1 MRNLWFRCGLW
12 VKFAVLAVMGS
23 AAALI
28 AGFWLPAAQAGVTG
42 AVFLALCGGA
52 AARNESALSDRRHE
66 RERAATSLLVKD
78 LRGGLPRVREVRD
91 PVLVGIHPYQHED
104 GDGDYTESHWNT
116 PPYIPRDIEADLHAA
131 VRSGGFVLLVG
142 ESTAGKTRSAF
153 EAARLLMP
161 DRFLLSP
168 RNRDGIPSLIG
179 ALNLQRPYMIWLDDL
194 ERFLGPGGLTSSA
207 LSRMLA
213 SGSTIVATLRTPEY
227 DRFGDHAE
235 AVVDSADYEV
245 WRDGRDVLR
254 QAKKIRIPR
263 QWSPA
268 ERERA
273 RFHRSDRRIS
283 RALSASEVFGVAEV
297 LAAGPELLEA
307 WKNAWSPGAH
317 PRGAAL
323 VMAAVD
329 VRRAG
334 MHEAVPVSLL
344 ERLHE
349 VYLGN
354 RGGAQ
359 LRPEALDAALA
370 WTLRPLGHTGAS
382 MLVGEPA
389 TGLRAFDYFLDTL
402 NLEVIPD
409 ESWDLILTQAS
420 PRDALDMGMTA
431 LLDARH
437 DRAERAFAVAA
448 GAGLAAADV
457 AKAVVLGKTGR
468 IDQAVDELRTIWESR
483 TRSLGR
489 EARDT
494 LDAHAKLAYLTLK
507 QGRPAEALALMR
519 ELLPLREAHLGE
531 NHPETL
537 DTRLQIA
544 NAVGRLG
551 RPAEAADQCRALLGR
566 FQRELGPD
574 HINTL
579 DVEARIAMWTG
590 KSGRYAE
597 ALALTGELV
606 GRRTS
611 CLGADHA
618 DTLYARGRQ
627 VAWLAAVG
635 LHEEALERA
644 RTLLDDRKRVLGP
657 DHLHTLHARR
667 QVARSA
673 ERAEGPDAALP
684 VWRETLEEHVRILG
698 AGHRLTRKVVE
709 FSGFRVG

>member
-12 VKFAVLAVMGS
+12 VKFTIFALMGS
-23 AAALI
+23 AAGLI
-28 AGFWLPAAQAGVTG
+28 AGLWLPATQAGLVG
-42 AVFLALCGGA
+42 AAFLAVCSGA
-52 AARNESALSDRRHE
+52 AARNESELNDRRHE
-66 RERAATSLLVKD
+66 RARAATSLLAKD
-78 LRGGLPRVREVRD
+78 SRGGLPRVREIRD
-91 PVLVGIHPYQHED
+91 PVLVGIHPYQHD
-104 GDGDYTESHWNT
+104 AGDYAERHWST
-116 PPYIPRDIEADLHAA
+116 PPYIPRDIDADLHAA
-131 VRSGGFVLLVG
+131 IRSGGFVLLLG

-153 EAARLLMP
+153 EAARLLTP
-161 DRFLLSP
+161 DHFLLSP
-168 RNRDGIPSLIG
+168 RNRDGISSLIG
-179 ALNLQRPYMIWLDDL
+179 ALNMRRRYLIWLDDL
-194 ERFLGPGGLTSSA
+194 ERFLGPGGMTSSS
-207 LSRMLA
+207 LSRMLE
-213 SGSTIVATLRTPEY
+213 SGSTIVATMRTIEY

-235 AVVDSADYEV
+235 VVIDSADYEV
-245 WRDGRDVLR
+245 WRDGRDVVR

-273 RFHRSDRRIS
+273 QLYRKDRRIS
-283 RALSASEVFGVAEV
+283 RALSASEAFGVAEV

-323 VMAAVD
+323 VLAAVD

-334 MHEAVPVSLL
+334 MHEAVGVSLL
-344 ERLHE
+344 EQLHE
-349 VYLGN
+349 IYLRN
-354 RGGAQ
+354 RGGAP
-359 LRPEALDAALA
+359 LRPEAMEAALA

-382 MLVGEPA
+382 MLVGEPS

-409 ESWDLILTQAS
+409 ESWDLILAHAR
-420 PRDALDMGMTA
+420 PRDALDMGMMA

-448 GAGLAAADV
+448 RAGLAAADV
-457 AKAVVLGKTGR
+457 AKAVILGKTGH
-468 IDQAVDELRTIWESR
+468 IDQAVTELRSIWESR

-489 EARDT
+489 ENRDT

-519 ELLPLREAHLGE
+519 DLLPLRESHLGAE
-531 NHPETL
+531 HPDTL
-537 DTRLQIA
+537 DTRLHIA
-544 NAVGRLG
+544 NAVGKLG
-551 RPAEAADQCRALLGR
+551 RPADAAAQCRALLER

-574 HINTL
+574 HIDTL

-590 KSGRYAE
+590 KSGGYPEAFDLTE
-597 ALALTGELV
+597 ALV
-606 GRRTS
+606 RRRTLV
-611 CLGADHA
+611 LGSDHA
-618 DTLYARGRQ
+618 DTLYARGRE
-627 VAWLAAVG
+627 VTWLAAME

-644 RTLLDDRKRVLGP
+644 RKLLDDRKRVLGV

-667 QVARSA
+667 QVARLV
-673 ERAEGPDAALP
+673 ERAQGSGSAIP
-684 VWRETLEEHVRILG
+684 VWRETLDEHIRVLG
-698 AGHRLTRKVVE
+698 QGHPLSQKVIA